1 MKSMKIRKISI
12 AILCV
17 IMGMIFARYSEN
29 KLVWFLVGLMILSLL
44 VQIAIPKLEK
54 KILAFSAIVIILLS
68 GVYFVKELFPYIWSN
83 DSSVGFR
90 QAQISTQRDG
100 NGNDMWISMIMENKT
115 ANLTYATP
123 WIWDYFEL
131 FSEDTASGERKQND
145 LVNHIWQYVSPED
158 VMQIGNMNYMGTRH
172 LFPEDVIETI
182 TTNEIQPRLYL
193 DVAHLAEA
201 EEVYVLTDEMY
212 NIYMISE
219 ELMSAVLEKIK

>member
-1 MKSMKIRKISI
+1 VKSMKIRKISI